1 MLGWIFCACLSVRV
15 VRQRGENR
23 CIDPSSSTGRRE
35 IFSNQGCPPHQYCS
49 SLTPVVESLRYMD
62 MAPYSLL
69 YLLNFEKGRF
79 LLVSLEQKVG
89 TGLHHEHAH
98 IAVTAIHEHWSTRF
112 CYAIQKKSHAFCR
125 VVYPTATTTCRPKCN
140 TPCSTRVTPGSR
152 PVRNQALKSHR
163 ASTACVLLPLTVR

>member
-1 MLGWIFCACLSVRV
+1 MMEYKKGSQVRRCLASNAMLGWIFCACLSVRV

-49 SLTPVVESLRYMD
+49 SLTPVVESLRHAD

-89 TGLHHEHAH
+89 TGLHHEH
-98 IAVTAIHEHWSTRF
+98 T
-112 CYAIQKKSHAFCR
+112 
-125 VVYPTATTTCRPKCN
+125 
-140 TPCSTRVTPGSR
+140 
-152 PVRNQALKSHR
+152 
-163 ASTACVLLPLTVR
+163 